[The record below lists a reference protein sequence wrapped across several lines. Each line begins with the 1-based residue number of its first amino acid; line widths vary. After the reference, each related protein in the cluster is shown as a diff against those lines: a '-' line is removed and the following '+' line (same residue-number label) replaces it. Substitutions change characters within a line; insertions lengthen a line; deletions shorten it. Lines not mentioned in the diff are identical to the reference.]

1 MSETM
6 ARKPVEPRLP
16 GELNE
21 FDLDILG
28 RSAVQLRLP
37 CQNVAATLD
46 HLRKLRTVTERA
58 ILLLENAPIKDDR
71 TALFQV
77 KMLYRGLAMGIAKAK
92 RRRF

>member
-6 ARKPVEPRLP
+6 ARKPADPRLP

-37 CQNVAATLD
+37 CQHVAVTLD